1 MAGVRGSSRFRT
13 AQIHSLSMPVFVFKN
28 NIAKVD
34 PNHQKRDLSVVLVG
48 MARDALVK
56 IPHLATSDEEA
67 VRSQRLGRRVVFKRR
82 SV

>member
-48 MARDALVK
+48 HGTHWSKFHIWPQAMK
-56 IPHLATSDEEA
+56 KPSEA
-67 VRSQRLGRRVVFKRR
+67 NGSAGV
-82 SV
+82 